1 MAIEVLRRNA
11 ETLVGVFGAGI
22 VKLSTHCAIE
32 RVPSVD
38 QETLGERGKHLSGED
53 RQVLADALAARAS
66 VLYTHDSEF
75 FKERIPDL
83 IVMAPGGQAH
93 DPFGPL
99 WFLPNTT
106 DWTFLGWFVPNWGSD
121 LVRQTTNRFCI
132 FEIAGHVKCYYEA
145 SRGEFVVEWTKK
157 TPGKGP
163 LRLLQEVKVR
173 DPNFVAVT
181 ATTNSIALFAN
192 GETRGGTVTIGR
204 APNNTT
210 FHPFNNSTSTGQIEG
225 GCQFRFVDEVLNEGS
240 VRKHWTARTL
250 QLTDGEI
257 KWMDAV
263 RKLSMLSAP

>member
-1 MAIEVLRRNA
+1 MDRSAFRDQLSEGIRSFLTGRRIALDVSVLLSGVLDEASPSAWILRCANRGTLVLSKHVEEMAIEVLRRNA

-121 LVRQTTNRFCI
+121 LVRQTTN
-132 FEIAGHVKCYYEA
+132 
-145 SRGEFVVEWTKK
+145 
-157 TPGKGP
+157 
-163 LRLLQEVKVR
+163 
-173 DPNFVAVT
+173 
-181 ATTNSIALFAN
+181 
-192 GETRGGTVTIGR
+192 
-204 APNNTT
+204 
-210 FHPFNNSTSTGQIEG
+210 
-225 GCQFRFVDEVLNEGS
+225 
-240 VRKHWTARTL
+240 
-250 QLTDGEI
+250 
-257 KWMDAV
+257 
-263 RKLSMLSAP
+263 